1 MPKQVPVK
9 TQYALMAVLTV
20 LAVVVWLGFGRVA
33 SLISSSSGDS
43 EGRNGGRDRALSV
56 VVAIT
61 RQAANEASIEAVG
74 TGRARR
80 SVTLVPEAAGE
91 IVALSVT
98 SGDAVAR
105 GDIIL
110 ELDRKDQELA
120 FNLADSRVI
129 EAQRLYDRSESL
141 RQNRVNSQAN
151 VDDAKSVLDRAV
163 FERDQARE
171 ELRKRTLVAPFGG
184 VVGIPKVEEGDRVTI
199 DSEIVTLDDRSELYI
214 EFDIPE
220 LYLSRVKNGET
231 IRARTLS
238 FEDTVFIGRIDQID
252 SRIDP
257 LSRTVMVRAVLPNE
271 DDELRPGMAFSVDVV
286 LPGDTYPVVPELALL
301 WSQGTS
307 FVWRVNDDAV
317 EQVPVQI
324 VKRLNSRILVDGA
337 LARGDYVVVEGV
349 QRLKPGS
356 KVSFAEPVDGS
367 APLTN

>member
-9 TQYALMAVLTV
+9 TQYALLAVLTV
-20 LAVVVWLGFGRVA
+20 LAVIVWLGFGRVMT
-33 SLISSSSGDS
+33 LMSSSG
-43 EGRNGGRDRALSV
+43 ETAGGGGGRDRALSV
-56 VVAIT
+56 VVAVT
-61 RQAANEASIEAVG
+61 GQAANEASIEAVG

-80 SVTLVPEAAGE
+80 SVTLVPEASGE
-91 IVALSVT
+91 IVSLPIT
-98 SGDAVAR
+98 SGDAVER
-105 GDIIL
+105 GDVIL

-120 FNLADSRVI
+120 FSLADSRMT
-129 EAQRLYDRSESL
+129 EAQRLYDRSEKL

-171 ELRKRTLVAPFGG
+171 ELRKRTVVAPFDG
-184 VVGIPKVEEGDRVTI
+184 VVGIPKIEEGDRVTV
-199 DSEIVTLDDRSELYI
+199 DTEIVTLDDRSELYI

-220 LYLSRVKNGET
+220 LYLSRIKTGET

-238 FEDTVFIGRIDQID
+238 FEDTVFIGRVDQID

-257 LSRTVMVRAVLPNE
+257 VSRTVMVRAVLPNE
-271 DDELRPGMAFSVDVV
+271 DDELRPGMAFSVNVA

-301 WSQGTS
+301 WSKGES
-307 FVWRVNDDAV
+307 FVWRVKGDVV

-337 LARGDYVVVEGV
+337 LSRGDYVVVEGV
-349 QRLKPGS
+349 QRLKPGAN
-356 KVSFAEPVDGS
+356 VSYAEPVDAS
-367 APLTN
+367 APHTN

>member
-1 MPKQVPVK
+1 MAKQVSVK

-33 SLISSSSGDS
+33 SLISSSPS
-43 EGRNGGRDRALSV
+43 ENGGDKDRALSV
-56 VVAIT
+56 VVAVT
-61 RQAANEASIEAVG
+61 SQAANDASVEAVG

-98 SGDAVAR
+98 SGDVVKR
-105 GDIIL
+105 GDVIL

-120 FNLADSRVI
+120 FNLADSRMT

-151 VDDAKSVLDRAV
+151 VDDAKSVLDRAI
-163 FERDQARE
+163 FERDQAQE
-171 ELRKRTLVAPFGG
+171 ELRKRTLVAPFDG

-199 DSEIVTLDDRSELYI
+199 NTEIVTLDDRSELYI

-220 LYLSRVKNGET
+220 LYLSRVKVDEK

-238 FEDTVFIGRIDQID
+238 FEDTAFIGRIDQID
-252 SRIDP
+252 SRINP
-257 LSRTVMVRAVLPNE
+257 VSRTVMVRAVLPNE
-271 DDELRPGMAFSVDVV
+271 DDELRPGMAFSVDVA
-286 LPGDTYPVVPELALL
+286 LPGDPYPVVPELALL
-301 WSQGTS
+301 WAKGAS
-307 FVWRVNDDAV
+307 FVWRVNGEAV

-337 LARGDYVVVEGV
+337 LSRGDYVVVEGV
-349 QRLKPGS
+349 QRLKPGA
-356 KVSFAEPVDGS
+356 KVSFVEPIDAS